1 MEAYIAVAKTGK
13 YATSESGDTVEMVER
28 PAGGISLVL
37 VDGQRSG
44 KAAKVISNL
53 VARKALSL
61 LAEGVRDGA
70 AARAASDYLFTSR
83 SGQVMATLNI
93 VSIDLLSSTMVIT
106 RNNSAPVFVIE
117 DEKLTQ
123 LNDAVDPVG
132 IRRGIRPQITEIS
145 LSLGLTTI
153 CYTDGIGF
161 AGDRYGQ
168 RFEVENYLNKLMDRE
183 NASPQDWA
191 DGLLEEALRL
201 DKGRPSDD
209 MSVVVASILPKGKD
223 DIRRLTARMPL
234 K

>member
-1 MEAYIAVAKTGK
+1 
-13 YATSESGDTVEMVER
+13 
-28 PAGGISLVL
+28 
-37 VDGQRSG
+37 
-44 KAAKVISNL
+44 
-53 VARKALSL
+53 
-61 LAEGVRDGA
+61 
-70 AARAASDYLFTSR
+70 
-83 SGQVMATLNI
+83 MATLNI

-117 DEKLTQ
+117 DEKMTQ
-123 LNDAVDPVG
+123 LNDAVDAVG

-153 CYTDGIGF
+153 CFTDGIGF

-168 RFEVENYLNKLMDRE
+168 RFEVENYILKLMERQ

-209 MSVVVASILPKGKD
+209 MSVVVASILPKGRD
-223 DIRRLTARMPL
+223 DIRRLIARMPL

>member
-13 YATSESGDTVEMVER
+13 YATSES
-28 PAGGISLVL
+28 GISLVL

-70 AARAASDYLFTSR
+70 TARAASDYLYTSR
-83 SGQVMATLNI
+83 SGKVMATLNI
-93 VSIDLLSSTMVIT
+93 VSIDMLSSTMVIT
-106 RNNSAPVFVIE
+106 RNNPAPVYIIE
-117 DEKLTQ
+117 NGELNI
-123 LNDAVDPVG
+123 LNDPVDPVG

-145 LSLGLTTI
+145 LSRGLTAI
-153 CYTDGIGF
+153 CYTDGITY
-161 AGDRYGQ
+161 AGDRDGSP
-168 RFEVENYLNKLMDRE
+168 FEVESFIQKIMHDE
-183 NASPQDWA
+183 HIAPQKWA
-191 DGLLEEALRL
+191 DAILEEAFRL
-201 DKGRPSDD
+201 DQGRPVDD

-223 DIRRLTARMPL
+223 DIRRLSARMPL

>member
-13 YATSESGDTVEMVER
+13 YATSES
-28 PAGGISLVL
+28 GISLVL

-70 AARAASDYLFTSR
+70 TARAASDYLYTSR
-83 SGQVMATLNI
+83 SGKVMATLNI
-93 VSIDLLSSTMVIT
+93 VSIDMLSSTMVIT
-106 RNNSAPVFVIE
+106 RNNPAPVYIIE
-117 DEKLTQ
+117 NGELSK
-123 LNDAVDPVG
+123 LNDPVDPVG

-145 LSLGLTTI
+145 LSRGLTAI
-153 CYTDGIGF
+153 CYTDGITY
-161 AGDRYGQ
+161 AGDRDGSP
-168 RFEVENYLNKLMDRE
+168 FEVESFIQKIMHDE
-183 NASPQDWA
+183 HIAPQKWA
-191 DGLLEEALRL
+191 DAILEEAFRL
-201 DKGRPSDD
+201 DQGRPVDD

-223 DIRRLTARMPL
+223 DIRRLSARMPL